1 MVAKKKITAPVSGK
15 APVLHSDKYG
25 EFNLAKQGDRRR
37 LKKVVIDLDLQTRR
51 LVEHDIKRWRQA
63 CQRAVDV
70 EYPNRTYLYDIYH
83 DVELDNHLSG
93 AIGQING
100 FVKCRSFKLVNEK
113 GEADD
118 EAVKL
123 LDQIWFKD
131 LLDYILESINWGHS
145 LIELGDVVRDEVG
158 RMRFDGVRLIPRQ
171 HVVPEYGRVT
181 KVAGD
186 DWRNG
191 IEYRQPPFSDWLI
204 EAGKNDDLGL
214 YCKAAMHT
222 IPKKYALSF
231 WDTFAEMFGIPI
243 RIAKTSVR
251 DEAEKAKM
259 ADMMEKMGAKAWG
272 VFDDSTEIELVE
284 TSRGDSFN
292 VYDMRVERA
301 NSEMSKLVL
310 KQTMSIDDGSS
321 LSQSQV
327 HLKVFDNLIESYCDL
342 VRDIVNGQLLPK
354 MVRHGFPVQGLS
366 FEWDYTIDYT
376 PEQQVAIETMILNNY
391 EVPGS
396 YFEEKYGIPAGER
409 RAMDPQPQM
418 RRDVP
423 FFD

>member
-1 MVAKKKITAPVSGK
+1 MVTKKKNAAPVVGK
-15 APVLHSDKYG
+15 TPVLHSDIYG
-25 EFNLAKQGDRRR
+25 NFNLANRDDRRR

-51 LVEHDIKRWRQA
+51 LVEHDISRWRQA
-63 CQRAVDV
+63 CQLAVDV
-70 EYPNRTYLYDIYH
+70 EHPNRTFLYDIYH

-93 AIGQING
+93 AIGQVNG
-100 FVKCRSFKLVNEK
+100 FVKCRSFKLVDESGK
-113 GEADD
+113 ADD
-118 EAVKL
+118 KAVKL
-123 LDQIWFKD
+123 LDQAWFKD
-131 LLDYILESINWGHS
+131 VLDYILESIYWGHS
-145 LIELGDVVRDEVG
+145 LIELGDVERDESG
-158 RMRFDGVRLIPRQ
+158 QMRFSGVTLIPRK
-171 HVVPEYGRVT
+171 HVIPEYGRVT
-181 KVAGD
+181 RVPGD

-191 IEYRQPPFSDWLI
+191 FEYRKPPYKDWLI
-204 EAGKNDDLGL
+204 EVGKPNDLGL

-251 DEAEKAKM
+251 DESEKAKM

-272 VFDDSTEIELVE
+272 VFDDSTDIELVE
-284 TSRGDSFN
+284 SAKGDSFN
-292 VYDMRVERA
+292 VYDRRVERS

-321 LSQSQV
+321 LSQSEV

-354 MVRHGFPVQGLS
+354 MVIHGFPVAGLS

-376 PEQQVAIETMILNNY
+376 PEQQVAFETMILNNY

-396 YFEEKYGIPAGER
+396 YFEKKYGVPAGDR
-409 RAMDPQPQM
+409 RSITPQL
-418 RRDVP
+418 RHDIP